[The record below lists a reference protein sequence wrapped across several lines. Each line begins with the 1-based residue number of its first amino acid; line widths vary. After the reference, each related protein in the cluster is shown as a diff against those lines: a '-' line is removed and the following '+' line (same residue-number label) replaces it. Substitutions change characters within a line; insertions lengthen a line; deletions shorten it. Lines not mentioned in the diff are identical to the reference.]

1 MSGSQRSQGWKRQIL
16 GLRKLHCQTTA
27 ARSPHGH
34 AEVTT
39 VRRLGCKLNTHP
51 RWRWLLLRHG
61 APADDRPFPTRR
73 PMDTEEQHFEGELC
87 VVPRKAESRS
97 GSWTWPPPSS
107 ASSANRKN
115 PPQEPANSTRGMC
128 AATARRSWPNS
139 PRRKHPRRTTRTEA
153 SDSPKRK
160 PARWRAFSCPRG
172 HERGGRERDVDAR
185 LPGHKHDH
193 QCHSHDS
200 GNDVHGSLGGEP
212 VAGRRGG
219 HLARGVGSR
228 FVHDLKHGRRPGPP
242 LSDKHS

>member
-1 MSGSQRSQGWKRQIL
+1 MSGSQRSQGCRRQIL

-73 PMDTEEQHFEGELC
+73 PMDTKEQHFEGELC

-160 PARWRAFSCPRG
+160 PARWRAFSCHRG
-172 HERGGRERDVDAR
+172 HERGSERDVDAR

-193 QCHSHDS
+193 QCHSHES

-228 FVHDLKHGRRPGPP
+228 CVHGLKHGRRPGPP